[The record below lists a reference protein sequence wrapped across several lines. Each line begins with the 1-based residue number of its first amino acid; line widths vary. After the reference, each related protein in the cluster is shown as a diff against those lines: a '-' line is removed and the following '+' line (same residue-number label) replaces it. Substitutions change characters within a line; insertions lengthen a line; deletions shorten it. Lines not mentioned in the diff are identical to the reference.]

1 MSIKL
6 DPATAAKIEDFGKR
20 RRKLILMR
28 GICTFVTITLLAFG
42 IVGLVDY
49 LVFMEDWI
57 RYSLSTVAYVLL
69 AIALYFTC
77 LKQLTHKSTIQELA
91 LMFEMACPS
100 MKEKLLSAVELSNHG
115 KFDGYDSNI
124 FKDAIQKDVAS
135 QVGKIQLESILPKN
149 LILKWTRAAAV
160 TFAVFAIL
168 LSIPNLKFS
177 TLMLRA
183 VAPAANVDR
192 VSNIEITFI
201 EPGNVENIVPEG
213 DAVSVVIEVSDP
225 EINTAYME
233 SIQSNGKKDTVP
245 MQKIDD
251 KKFSTVINVGRDDIN
266 FRIRA
271 HTALTKY
278 YTLRAVP
285 RPQVI
290 EFEKTYEFPA
300 YSALDPETVTE
311 KKGDIRILEGT
322 TVKLNIKADQD
333 VKSAE
338 LRFENAGGKSWKVP
352 LTVVDGNQ
360 LKGSFKVKS
369 NATYKVHIVA
379 EESGFI
385 NKFSPKYEVQ
395 SLADLLP
402 SIALTL
408 PKSDM
413 AVPADDII
421 DIRGNADDDLGLK
434 EIFISYKHNTGNWKT
449 LNIIKTN
456 LKTLPISKK
465 WELSQL
471 NVEAGD
477 EVTFRLGAR
486 DRKGNE
492 GFSSSIK
499 LSIVADG
506 FDRNRLVTFQEFIKI
521 QKSLEG
527 LAKVI
532 KENTD
537 SANKGLD
544 GDALKAKQK
553 LVQLA
558 GELDTSVAF
567 ADNVLKAVKRSTA
580 LISSKVPESDL
591 VLTGRV
597 VSYIK
602 SSMLQ
607 AAADQLIS
615 AVNET
620 DRQAYNQAKELVSR
634 AHHTSKRLSELFR
647 TLVAANG
654 SDVIAG
660 DLYKILEE
668 QQNLDSTVF
677 QQNVSADQLKRRQNS
692 LMKNVTNADALITK
706 ANSYSEH
713 HFQNQYKTIKD
724 RIQWA
729 QKHSSDVLNR
739 KPKKMSGHFIEEF
752 FADEAMRERKQS
764 RKTSKISHNW
774 SGSPAGG
781 VPKDFWS
788 ARWTGGFKTSKA
800 GKHEFLIKHDGGI
813 RLWVDEKL
821 VINDWIPNKVRENKV
836 ELDID
841 LDQTVR
847 IRLDYRDDVD
857 KSTIKFQVKY
867 PDGKKSDI
875 KPSKFEKYHLGDLTN
890 HFRGMVHMMVNVTR
904 DYNGKAQWAR
914 TEIKKLLKE
923 EVEQIKEAAKNLE
936 ELAKAEEKL
945 DKAIQEKKSTEEQ
958 EKLKKEVAE
967 KAEKA
972 EKSLEKATAQL
983 EERAEL
989 EENKKEADSQFV
1001 EDVAKTA
1008 QALENLKDDSA
1019 MTGEKAAEK
1028 AEKLAE
1034 ALEDLEKGHEL
1045 KEAKKNIEQM
1055 IANEENEDDPRKKV
1069 EENPELFK
1077 KAEEDLKK
1085 LKDELA
1091 KAQDEESK
1099 KMAED
1104 LNKAL
1109 HDHETNQARD
1119 EMRHREH
1126 ADKANKDVSD
1136 QLEKMQQQVAKAEE
1150 KHEEKMQQAREAIN
1164 EESPTLGDQLEKL
1177 AQEARD
1183 NQQETKEALANLDDA
1198 KTEDVQQQ
1206 AKEMQKKQEALNDKL
1221 EDMRKALRREA
1232 NAQDTSTQE
1241 GLEKARDADDALAM
1255 IQQPPPKAEEMLN
1268 KAANS
1273 ENKAEQQEALAE
1285 TNKQQERIAEALEK
1299 LSEHFN
1305 KDDQQELADSRDEL
1319 RQNGEDMAQENG
1331 LEQEYE
1337 KAEAVADTDKKSIDE
1352 QIADLEKALAKDEV
1366 MQQELAQIAQETA
1379 QQAAQQL
1386 QEAAKNEQQIDQE
1399 LAKQEKKKYAQQQE
1413 MKKQAPQQQ
1422 QNQQMTEQAAQDLER
1437 SAQHQQRLENNQ
1449 QTDEAQ
1455 QAAQQAQQA
1464 AEKMEQAQQQLQ
1476 NAENFEEAQQ
1486 AVGEAKEAAQQAA
1499 NKAEALQN
1507 AQEQAQQSQQAQ
1519 QAQQSQQADSA
1530 SQEASKQMA
1539 HALDQLDKAKQ
1550 AQQQAQQAAQ
1560 QAQQAAQ
1567 QAQQQAAQAQQSQQS
1582 QQAQQAAQQAQ
1593 QAAQQAQQAAQQA
1606 SAQQSSEQSQQGQS
1620 QSVEQLQQQ
1629 AQQAAQQAQ
1638 QAMQQAQQAMQ
1649 QAQQS
1654 QSQAQQ
1660 AAAQAQMAQAQAQQA
1675 SAQAQESAAQAQQ
1688 AMQQAQQAMQQA
1700 QQSQSQAMA
1709 QARQPSQ
1716 SQGSEPSGQDPNSVG
1731 KMAKVD
1737 PEKLKQEEEWAK
1749 LPKRLARDL
1758 RNAKQENV
1766 PEQYRKMVNTYFKII
1781 AEQSKDKVG
1790 KK

>member
-6 DPATAAKIEDFGKR
+6 DPATAAKIADFGRR

-42 IVGLVDY
+42 AVGLLDY
-49 LVFMEDWI
+49 LIFMEDWI
-57 RYSLSTVAYVLL
+57 RYTLSAAAYVLL
-69 AIALYFTC
+69 AVALYFTC
-77 LKQLTHKSTIQELA
+77 LKQLTHKNTVQELA

-100 MKEKLLSAVELSNHG
+100 MKEKLLSAVELSDHG
-115 KFDGYDSNI
+115 KFAAYESNI

-135 QVGKIQLESILPKN
+135 QVGKIELESILPKN
-149 LILKWTRAAAV
+149 LILKWTRAAV
-160 TFAVFAIL
+160 LTLAVFAIL
-168 LSIPNLKFS
+168 LFIPKLKFS
-177 TLMLRA
+177 ILMLRA

-192 VSNIEITFI
+192 VSNIDITLI
-201 EPGNVENIVPEG
+201 EPGNVENTVPEG
-213 DAVSVVIEVSDP
+213 DAVSVVIEISDP

-233 SIQSNGKKDTVP
+233 SVQEDGRKDTVP
-245 MQKIDD
+245 MQKIGD
-251 KKFSTVINVGRDDIN
+251 KKFSALINVGREDIS

-271 HTALTKY
+271 HTALTKF

-285 RPQVI
+285 RPQVL

-300 YSALDPETVTE
+300 YSGLKSETVTE

-322 TVKLNIKADQD
+322 EVKLNIKADQA
-333 VKSAE
+333 VKAAE

-352 LTVVDGNQ
+352 LSVVNGTQ
-360 LKGSFKVKS
+360 VQGRFKVSS
-369 NATYKVHIVA
+369 NATYKVHIEA

-413 AVPADDII
+413 AVPADDVI
-421 DIRGNADDDLGLK
+421 DIRGNADDDLGLQ
-434 EIFISYKHNTGNWKT
+434 EIFISYKHNSGNWKK
-449 LNIIKTN
+449 LSIIKTN

-465 WELSQL
+465 WDLSQL
-471 NVEAGD
+471 NIEAGD
-477 EVTFRLGAR
+477 EVTFRLGAL
-486 DRKGNE
+486 DKKGNE

-499 LSIVADG
+499 LNIVADG
-506 FDRNRLVTFQEFIKI
+506 FDQQRLVTFQEFMKV

-527 LAKVI
+527 LSKLVR
-532 KENTD
+532 EN
-537 SANKGLD
+537 AENAAKGLE
-544 GDALKAKQK
+544 GNELNIKQK
-553 LVQLA
+553 FVQLS
-558 GELDTSVAF
+558 GELD
-567 ADNVLKAVKRSTA
+567 STA
-580 LISSKVPESDL
+580 EFAAGLLKSVKHSTGLVGSKVPESDL

-607 AAADQLIS
+607 AAADQLIN
-615 AVNET
+615 AVNDT
-620 DRQAYNQAKELVSR
+620 DREAYNKAKELILK
-634 AHHTSKRLSELFR
+634 AQHTSARLAELFK
-647 TLVAANG
+647 TLVAAKG
-654 SDVIAG
+654 SDVIAA
-660 DLYKILEE
+660 DLFKILEE
-668 QQNLDSTVF
+668 QENLDSVNF
-677 QQNVSADQLKRRQNS
+677 QQNVSADQLKRRQHS
-692 LMKNVTNADALITK
+692 LMKNVVNTDKLINL
-706 ANSYSEH
+706 ANIYSEP
-713 HFQNQYKTIKD
+713 HFQNQYKTVQD
-724 RIQWA
+724 RIKWTQN
-729 QKHSSDVLNR
+729 HSSDVLNK
-739 KPKKMSGHFIEEF
+739 KPKMMNGHFTEEF
-752 FADEAMRERKQS
+752 FADEAMRDKKQS
-764 RKTSKISHNW
+764 GKTSKISHNW
-774 SGSPAGG
+774 SASPAGG

-788 ARWTGGFKTSKA
+788 ARWTGGFKTSLA
-800 GKHEFLIKHDGGI
+800 GKHRFILTHDGGI

-821 VINDWIPNKVRENKV
+821 LVNDWIPKDVRENTV

-841 LDQTVR
+841 PEQTLR

-857 KSTIKFQVKY
+857 KSSIKFEVLY

-875 KPSKFEKYHLGDLTN
+875 KASRFEKYHLTDLSN
-890 HFRGMVHMMVNVTR
+890 YFRGMLHMMVNVSR
-904 DYNGKAQWAR
+904 DYTAKSQWAR
-914 TEIKKLLKE
+914 TEIKKLLKK
-923 EVEQIKEAAKNLE
+923 EVEQIKEAAKDLE
-936 ELAKAEEKL
+936 ELAKAEDKL
-945 DKAIQEKKSTEEQ
+945 DKAVQEKKSKEEQ
-958 EKLKKEVAE
+958 EKLKKEVAK

-972 EKSLEKATAQL
+972 EKSLEKASAQL
-983 EERAEL
+983 EERAQL
-989 EENKKEADSQFV
+989 EEKKKDADSQFV
-1001 EDVAKTA
+1001 EDLAKTA
-1008 QALENLKDDSA
+1008 KALEDTKDDSA
-1019 MTGEKAAEK
+1019 MSGEKAAEK
-1028 AEKLAE
+1028 AEKLAK
-1034 ALEDLEKGHEL
+1034 ALENLEKGHEL
-1045 KEAKKNIEQM
+1045 KEAEKNIEKL
-1055 IANEENEDDPRKKV
+1055 IANEKNEDDPRKKV
-1069 EENPELFK
+1069 TENPELFK
-1077 KAEEDLKK
+1077 KAEEDLRK

-1091 KAQDEESK
+1091 NAQDEDSK

-1109 HDHETNQARD
+1109 HEHETNQARD
-1119 EMRHREH
+1119 EFRHREH
-1126 ADKANKDVSD
+1126 ADKESKDVSE
-1136 QLEKMQQQVAKAEE
+1136 QLKKMQEKVARAAE

-1164 EESPTLGDQLEKL
+1164 EESPAIGKQLEKL
-1177 AQEARD
+1177 AQEARE
-1183 NQQETKEALANLDDA
+1183 NQKETKEALAKLDES

-1273 ENKAEQQEALAE
+1273 EDKAEQQEALAE

-1299 LSEHFN
+1299 LASHFN
-1305 KDDQQELADSRDEL
+1305 KEDKQELADSRDEL
-1319 RQNGEDMAQENG
+1319 RQNGEESAQEKG
-1331 LEQEYE
+1331 LKQEYE
-1337 KAEAVADTDKKSIDE
+1337 KAEAVADADKKSIDE
-1352 QIADLEKALAKDEV
+1352 QIADLEKALAKDEN
-1366 MQQELAQIAQETA
+1366 MQKELAQIAQETA
-1379 QQAAQQL
+1379 REAAQKL

-1399 LAKQEKKKYAQQQE
+1399 LAKQEKKAQAQQQE
-1413 MKKQAPQQQ
+1413 MKKQAAQQE
-1422 QNQQMTEQAAQDLER
+1422 QNQQLTEEAQQDLER
-1437 SAQHQQRLENNQ
+1437 SAKHQQRLENNQ
-1449 QTDEAQ
+1449 QTDETQ

-1464 AEKMEQAQQQLQ
+1464 AEKMTQAQQQLQ
-1476 NAENFEEAQQ
+1476 NAENFDNAQK
-1486 AVGEAKEAAQQAA
+1486 AVEEAKEASQQAA

-1507 AQEQAQQSQQAQ
+1507 AQEQALANAQEQSAQ
-1519 QAQQSQQADSA
+1519 QAQSQQPENA

-1539 HALDQLDKAKQ
+1539 QALNQLDKAKQ
-1550 AQQQAQQAAQ
+1550 AQSQAQQAAQ

-1567 QAQQQAAQAQQSQQS
+1567 QAQQQAQQAQQSQA
-1582 QQAQQAAQQAQ
+1582 AQQAAQQAQ

-1606 SAQQSSEQSQQGQS
+1606 QQS
-1620 QSVEQLQQQ
+1620 QSQEGQQSPAEMQKQ

-1638 QAMQQAQQAMQ
+1638 QAMQQAQMAQA

-1654 QSQAQQ
+1654 QNQAQQ

-1675 SAQAQESAAQAQQ
+1675 SAEAQQAAAQAQQ
-1688 AMQQAQQAMQQA
+1688 AMQQAQQAMKQA

-1709 QARQPSQ
+1709 EARQPSQ
-1716 SQGSEPSGQDPNSVG
+1716 NPGSEPSGKDPDSVAN
-1731 KMAKVD
+1731 MAKVD

-1781 AEQSKDKVG
+1781 AEQSKDKES